1 MLEREVERAYRGKD
15 VLRPVTSFAN
25 PVIKR
30 LRALHDKKGR
40 REEGLFLAEGL
51 RVVGDAL
58 AAGHVPRVVAL
69 TRDGAQHSIGRAAIE
84 ACLAEG
90 GEAIEV
96 PREILGKVTGKDN
109 PAGAAAAFPVFDTA
123 LARVDRAASFAWI
136 VVEGLRDPG
145 NLGTMLRTAD
155 ATGAGGVLL
164 LDQSCDP
171 FSVEAVRASMGAVF
185 ARRIAQASFAEFLAW
200 LRAGPGQ
207 LVGAVLGADSED
219 YQAVHYAEPTFLL
232 MGNEQ
237 SGLPPAYAAA
247 CDHRVII
254 PMAGKADSLNV
265 AVATAVLLYEVVNQR
280 RRAA

>member
-1 MLEREVERAYRGKD
+1 MTPALAVAP
-15 VLRPVTSFAN
+15 VLREITSFSN
-25 PVIKR
+25 QTVKR
-30 LRALHDKKGR
+30 LRSLDDRKGR
-40 REEGLFLAEGL
+40 RAEGLFLAEGL
-51 RVVGDAL
+51 RVIAEAV
-58 AAGHVPRVVAL
+58 AAGHAPAVLLL
-69 TRDGAQHSIGRAAIE
+69 TAGAAAHPLGAAAIE
-84 ACLAEG
+84 ACAGGG
-90 GEAIEV
+90 GEAATV

-109 PAGAAAAFPVFDTA
+109 PAGAAAAFPVPDTA
-123 LARVDRAASFAWI
+123 LARIDRSASFAWI
-136 VVEGLRDPG
+136 VAEGLKDPG

-164 LDQSCDP
+164 LDNSCDP

-185 ARRIAQASFAEFLAW
+185 TRTIAQATFAEFLAW

-207 LVGAVLGADSED
+207 LVGAVLAPDAED
-219 YQAVHYAEPTFLL
+219 YQAVRYAEPAFLL

-280 RRAA
+280 RRTA